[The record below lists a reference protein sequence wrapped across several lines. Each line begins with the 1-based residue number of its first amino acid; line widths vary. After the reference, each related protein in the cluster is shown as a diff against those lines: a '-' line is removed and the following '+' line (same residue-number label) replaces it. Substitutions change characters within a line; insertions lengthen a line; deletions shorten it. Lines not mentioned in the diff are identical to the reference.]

1 MRGDLFSEFDG
12 SCLFGTLFIP
22 LFCGTRTP
30 KGGKKKH
37 MSTFQIYACN
47 YLNSFTHR
55 VNIDSEITQRILE
68 LPENLHAFRQKIIF
82 SKMRKTTSLLTSKTR

>member
-12 SCLFGTLFIP
+12 SCLFGYLFIP
-22 LFCGTRTP
+22 LFCGTRTS
-30 KGGKKKH
+30 KEGKKKH

-55 VNIDSEITQRILE
+55 VNIDSEITRRINTRITRE
-68 LPENLHAFRQKIIF
+68 FTCIP
-82 SKMRKTTSLLTSKTR
+82 SKDYI